1 MTTIMDLMKFRA
13 ILENVHTWAMREQ
26 RPRISCCIDMWRA
39 RFPFPDEF
47 KAEEGP
53 TCESSPPIHSECYN
67 GCGCG
72 GEETQWVDSNEQD
85 VEPEGEVEE
94 SKAEDTAA
102 DIYYPEETQL
112 VDSNEKDAEPEGEAE
127 ESEAEESE
135 AEEGEAEDTATD
147 VYDPEE
153 TQLVDSNEKD
163 AEPEG
168 EAEESEAED
177 TATDVYHLEE
187 TEWFDLNERHAER
200 DVEESGANEGS
211 EPQESKLVESEEE
224 SEEDYEAEDT
234 APDAYYHHP
243 DTQQPGTFEPDSPHE
258 RPITLFSTEARIAEF
273 TFEQPAPTWEK
284 SAATSDCDYP
294 TQAADTTLQTNP
306 SDETFD
312 IPVLQFE
319 RINLEST
326 PPGSN
331 VSTPFD
337 STSFYGTAY
346 DFTPP
351 RSEVNSHLNSRQ
363 KWHGRSR
370 SLSSRGVGVMQ
381 RARATPQTPE
391 PTPSEISRFRC
402 DLDDAEGLGVGQVG
416 LPIGSVQA
424 SQESYFDALTTT
436 SK

>member
-102 DIYYPEETQL
+102 DIYY
-112 VDSNEKDAEPEGEAE
+112 
-127 ESEAEESE
+127 
-135 AEEGEAEDTATD
+135 
-147 VYDPEE
+147 PEE